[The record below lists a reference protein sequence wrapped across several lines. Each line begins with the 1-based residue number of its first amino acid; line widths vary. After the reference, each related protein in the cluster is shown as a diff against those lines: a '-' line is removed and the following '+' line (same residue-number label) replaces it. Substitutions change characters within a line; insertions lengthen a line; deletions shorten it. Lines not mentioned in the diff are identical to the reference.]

1 MAAKK
6 KNETVAL
13 AERTVDAEL
22 VTDVQIAAKGL
33 PSYKTYEEMVGAVQ
47 ERLHRSEDIALRVSW
62 EIGGH
67 VRELMDSGKYGEH
80 NVEGFA
86 QELGCKPSWLYSC
99 GRLFDVYPWEKIQ
112 ADFLPKGIRP
122 YAVAQLAEIADEE
135 VRKQIEEKLLSGDIG
150 PSAIGSEKT
159 KLLRSGEDTT
169 PTGAAGSTSS
179 TTPPDDKTV
188 AAAAKIRKIFD
199 GVKETAI
206 ILTGRLAEVKE
217 GISALDMIDDDDV
230 NKLAMSKISDANG
243 ELVDLR
249 SALVTACLDI
259 KTVLV
264 E

>member
-6 KNETVAL
+6 KSENVAL
-13 AERTVDAEL
+13 TERTVDAEL

-80 NVEGFA
+80 NVDGFA

-150 PSAIGSEKT
+150 PSAIGPEKT
-159 KLLRSGEDTT
+159 KLLREAGDGE
-169 PTGAAGSTSS
+169 PTGAAGPDSTK
-179 TTPPDDKTV
+179 TPPDDKTV

-199 GVKETAI
+199 GVKETAE
-206 ILTGRLAEVKE
+206 LLGTRLAEVE
-217 GISALDMIDDDDV
+217 DGIAALDMIDDEDV
-230 NKLAMSKISDANG
+230 NKVAMSKISGANG
-243 ELVDLR
+243 ELEDLR
-249 SALVTACLDI
+249 AAIPKCQMKI
-259 KTVLV
+259 KQVLV